1 MYFQF
6 GKYKGWHIDDV
17 PSTYLAYAIEEFS
30 LTPDMQEAIKNE
42 LSCRFATNRQ
52 LQSSS
57 IRDAYRRI
65 SKKYHPDV
73 GGSHEAMQAINEFYE
88 LIRAS

>member
-1 MYFQF
+1 MNFPF
-6 GKYKGWHIDDV
+6 GKYKGWDIEDI

-30 LTPDMQEAIKNE
+30 LFPSMHEAIKDE
-42 LSCRFATNRQ
+42 LAQRFSKPKQ
-52 LQSSS
+52 LPGLSAK
-57 IRDAYRRI
+57 DVYRHL

-88 LIRAS
+88 LMKK